1 MILLIT
7 GIVVLVIGLF
17 TCGLSIDYKL
27 GAGIMLLGAVLCVI
41 GLAKPEWF
49 EDYQKEHDKL

>member
-7 GIVVLVIGLF
+7 GIIVLVIGLF

-27 GAGIMLLGAVLCVI
+27 GAGIMFLGGILCIIV
-41 GLAKPEWF
+41 LAKPEWF
-49 EDYQKEHDKL
+49 EDYHEKI